1 MDYDENSMILG
12 CSCTMLAE
20 QDNAICGRIV
30 GDYGNEIAVELYDGN
45 VAIYKRDELL
55 IFD

>member
-20 QDNAICGRIV
+20 RDNAICGRIV